1 LGIFPWKLGGTF
13 EVGST
18 VDGIHTTRVL
28 GRCSLPHLF
37 KNKYVIV
44 RIFLYMWNKLRN
56 KLQNKEIILKRKSAI
71 WIKTNYYMLKNS
83 WLFGHRLI
91 IDILKLVIWMKTN
104 YSYVKVGH
112 LDED

>member
-1 LGIFPWKLGGTF
+1 
-13 EVGST
+13 
-18 VDGIHTTRVL
+18 
-28 GRCSLPHLF
+28 
-37 KNKYVIV
+37 
-44 RIFLYMWNKLRN
+44 
-56 KLQNKEIILKRKSAI
+56 
-71 WIKTNYYMLKNS
+71 MLKNS